1 MGLSLIY
8 KYGPP
13 GGRWVSNEQVPNRKC
28 WTGLAS
34 TSHPQQTRIF
44 TVRLDKSSQ
53 TPGTRNKLER
63 LPPSLLPLTRGTEEE
78 PIFLLRQTA
87 PPVQTPHSSC
97 AHAATATAATTAAA
111 ALPPSTCS
119 RPNAGAVLSG
129 SVRPVPCPSSC
140 GETEAQGR
148 LEHKG
153 TRDSLCSLVLFLTE
167 LWEGRAV

>member
-1 MGLSLIY
+1 MRLSLIY

-13 GGRWVSNEQVPNRKC
+13 GGRWVSNQQVPNRKC
-28 WTGLAS
+28 WAGVGVNITPSADQDLYIS
-34 TSHPQQTRIF
+34 S
-44 TVRLDKSSQ
+44 DKSSQ
-53 TPGTRNKLER
+53 TPGTRNELEP
-63 LPPSLLPLTRGTEEE
+63 LAPSLLPLARGTEEG
-78 PIFLLRQTA
+78 PIFLLSQTA

-97 AHAATATAATTAAA
+97 AHAAAAAAA

-119 RPNAGAVLSG
+119 RPNAGAVLSR

-140 GETEAQGR
+140 GETEAQGC

-153 TRDSLCSLVLFLTE
+153 TLDSLCSLVLFLTE